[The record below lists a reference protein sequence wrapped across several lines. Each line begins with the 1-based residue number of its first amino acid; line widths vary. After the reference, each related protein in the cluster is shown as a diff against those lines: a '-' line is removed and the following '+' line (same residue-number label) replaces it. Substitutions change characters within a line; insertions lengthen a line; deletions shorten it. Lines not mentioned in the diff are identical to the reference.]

1 MRVVE
6 AGGGG
11 LQDLKVADRPD
22 PPAPGPGQASVEML
36 AMSINPADLLLME
49 GRYGVRPEPPFTPG
63 AEGVARVT
71 AVGEGVPDLSVGDVV
86 IPLAGPAWVERMTVP
101 AAGLIRLPADVD
113 LDQAAM
119 LKANPATALA
129 MLKDI
134 VALEPGDWVAQN
146 AGNSAVGVN
155 VIRIAKALG
164 LRTLSVVRRESSVAR
179 LKALGADAVA
189 VHDGA
194 GPLEAPQA
202 PKLAFDAVG
211 GAATNA
217 LASIMAE
224 GGTIANYGLLS
235 GKPCEVDP
243 HHLVFRDVRLRGF
256 WLTSWFRQQPKGK
269 VAETYAWLS
278 ERLAKG
284 EIGAPVIARYPI
296 DQAAEAVA
304 HAAREAREGKVLL
317 ITQAHPAA

>member
-11 LQDLKVADRPD
+11 IEDLKVVERPD
-22 PPAPGPGQASVEML
+22 PPAPKAGQVAVDML

-49 GRYGVRPEPPFTPG
+49 GRYGVLPEPPFTPG

-71 AVGEGVPDLSVGDVV
+71 AVGEGVSGLSAGDLV

-101 AAGLIRLPADVD
+101 AAGVIRLPADVD

-129 MLKDI
+129 MLRDI
-134 VALEPGDWVAQN
+134 VELEPGDWVAQN

-155 VIRIAKALG
+155 VIRLAKAMG
-164 LRTLSVVRRESSVAR
+164 LKTLSIVRRQSSVAR
-179 LKALGADAVA
+179 LKEIGADAVA
-189 VHDGA
+189 VHDGQ
-194 GPLEAPQA
+194 GPLEAPEA

-224 GGTIANYGLLS
+224 GGTIASYGLLS
-235 GKPCEVDP
+235 GRPCEVAP
-243 HHLVFRDVRLRGF
+243 YHLVFRDVRLRGF
-256 WLTSWFRQQPKGK
+256 WLTSWFKAQPKER
-269 VAETYAWLS
+269 VAEAYAFLA
-278 ERLAKG
+278 ERLTKG
-284 EIGAPVIARYPI
+284 EIGAPVIARYPLEN
-296 DQAAEAVA
+296 AAEAVA

-317 ITQAHPAA
+317 ITPAHPQA